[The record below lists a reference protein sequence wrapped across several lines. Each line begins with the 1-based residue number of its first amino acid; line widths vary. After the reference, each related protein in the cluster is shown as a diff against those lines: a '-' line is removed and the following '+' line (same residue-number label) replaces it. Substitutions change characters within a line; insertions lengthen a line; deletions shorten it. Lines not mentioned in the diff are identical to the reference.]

1 MLKLFKEIRKTGD
14 ATVGY
19 PFTPLEMPAGFR
31 GKPEHNEKLC
41 IACAACAIAC
51 PANAITMEL
60 DAEQNYLTWD
70 ISYGRCIFCG
80 RCQEVC
86 PLFAIELTTDFELAV
101 TNKEDL
107 RESCSYGVA
116 AALVAASL
124 CPGQGG
130 RLRSPRARG
139 RGRFCR
145 GRYRKGRPVPGL
157 PPHRRCRGLCA
168 PGAREGGGVNAGER
182 FSARSPMAARSGRA
196 GREGGRGEAEAP

>member
-101 TNKEDL
+101 TNKEVCA
-107 RESCSYGVA
+107 SPA
-116 AALVAASL
+116 PTAWPAALVAASPMPPAKEVDYARRVLAGVGGSAAADIEKVDL
-124 CPGQGG
+124 C
-130 RLRSPRARG
+130 LD
-139 RGRFCR
+139 CR
-145 GRYRKGRPVPGL
+145 RIDDAEAFA
-157 PPHRRCRGLCA
+157 HQA
-168 PGAREGGGVNAGER
+168 PE
-182 FSARSPMAARSGRA
+182 
-196 GREGGRGEAEAP
+196 RGEE